1 MESSLLVL
9 FISSRSIN
17 KHGHHR
23 QFFFLIGRNRK
34 KSSPLKL
41 PTQMNRNLVGSIYM
55 YGRLCIKFPQSR
67 MKGERHRLNLQL
79 EIVSYQS
86 ILFLEIVPY
95 QLILFLEVEAI
106 PSSVFDQ
113 LLLTMLFIF
122 PYKRVV
128 LIVKQN
134 VVIKQ
139 IEQTN
144 SIYYNFV
151 QDTNGV
157 QFKKINT
164 ALAVK
169 AGHNTID
176 RFSITIFSVVLYNF
190 IFLYD

>member
-1 MESSLLVL
+1 
-9 FISSRSIN
+9 
-17 KHGHHR
+17 
-23 QFFFLIGRNRK
+23 
-34 KSSPLKL
+34 
-41 PTQMNRNLVGSIYM
+41 MNRNLVGSIYM